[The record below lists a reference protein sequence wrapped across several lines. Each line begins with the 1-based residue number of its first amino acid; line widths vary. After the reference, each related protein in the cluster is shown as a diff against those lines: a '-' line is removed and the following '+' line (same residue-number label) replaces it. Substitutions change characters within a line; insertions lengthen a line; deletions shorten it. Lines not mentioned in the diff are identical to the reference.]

1 MLTSASCVRHKLY
14 KSAALMNRKKKRNA
28 ILKRRL
34 KKAKAKLAP
43 KSKSTYVSK
52 ADRETL
58 ALEEQAKS
66 ADEAIE

>member
-1 MLTSASCVRHKLY
+1 
-14 KSAALMNRKKKRNA
+14 MNRKKKRNA

-52 ADRETL
+52 ADREKL